1 MAIRSDL
8 EKCVFRKYHRK
19 WTEKQ
24 IKPPPRFWRIG
35 FSSSVNLAR
44 DTRSLL
50 LSHAALPPRRFCSAG
65 SQRPA
70 TPSLR
75 SVLQVTC
82 GPGPEREYQMQI
94 LGLSVQAT

>member
-1 MAIRSDL
+1 MAIRSGL

-44 DTRSLL
+44 DTRSPL
-50 LSHAALPPRRFCSAG
+50 LSHAALPPKGSA
-65 SQRPA
+65 
-70 TPSLR
+70 LR
-75 SVLQVTC
+75 AARDLPLPPLGVLQVTC